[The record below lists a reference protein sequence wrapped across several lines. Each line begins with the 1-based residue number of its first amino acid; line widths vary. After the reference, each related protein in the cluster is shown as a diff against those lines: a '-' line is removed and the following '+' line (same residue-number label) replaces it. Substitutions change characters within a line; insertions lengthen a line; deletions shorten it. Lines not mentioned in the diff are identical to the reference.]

1 MAATPVSSLTVAAA
15 VVVAAGVGVA
25 VCDSVGATVGVL
37 VALAVGLA
45 GDPHDTTSAR
55 VINGTP
61 VAHRRNLITLRSR
74 S

>member
-1 MAATPVSSLTVAAA
+1 MVATPVSSLMVAAA

-45 GDPHDTTSAR
+45 GDPHDTSSAR
-55 VINGTP
+55 VINGTLA
-61 VAHRRNLITLRSR
+61 AHCRNRITLRPR